1 MEYTKYLACQVILY
15 YTDSKAVPLPF
26 YRCVGWKKILFTL
39 FATMIINMPKKNRL
53 LLNMALV
60 YAILCMQVYTVS
72 HRIDL
77 PSCKF
82 SSSPTLRYNEQA
94 TLHGHA
100 LFHKFR
106 ILFAGSKLVQE
117 SSSEWREQD
126 RYKMLTR
133 PWVG

>member
-1 MEYTKYLACQVILY
+1 MSSYIILHRLQSRTFAFLPMCRMEKNPIHAIRNN
-15 YTDSKAVPLPF
+15 DHKHA
-26 YRCVGWKKILFTL
+26 
-39 FATMIINMPKKNRL
+39 KKNRL